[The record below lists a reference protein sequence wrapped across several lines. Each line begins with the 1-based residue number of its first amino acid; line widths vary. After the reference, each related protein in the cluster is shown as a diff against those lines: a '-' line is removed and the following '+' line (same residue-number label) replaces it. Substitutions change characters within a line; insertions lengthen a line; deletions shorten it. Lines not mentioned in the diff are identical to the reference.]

1 MINPSPAAPEAA
13 APLTALLLARG
24 VCRELQQRGYASLL
38 EVALANGRR
47 ADVRA
52 LGRGGEIAIVEIKS
66 SLADFRADRKWS
78 EYWEFCDRLY
88 FAVAADFPRHL
99 IPPECGLIVADPFG
113 AALLRESPVQP
124 LNAARRRAV
133 TLRFALMGAQRLRRT
148 LDPGAGEDTL
158 L

>member
-1 MINPSPAAPEAA
+1 M
-13 APLTALLLARG
+13 
-24 VCRELQQRGYASLL
+24 
-38 EVALANGRR
+38 
-47 ADVRA
+47 A

-66 SLADFRADRKWS
+66 SLTDFRADRKWS
-78 EYWEFCDRLY
+78 DYWEFCDRLY
-88 FAVAADFPRHL
+88 FAVARDFPRHL

-113 AALLRESPVQP
+113 AELLRESPVRP